1 MECHTQVVLDSS
13 QGSPP
18 RSRAEIT
25 TKFALVLL
33 ALVLAAAL
41 AACGGGG
48 TASAAVVA
56 QAANATS
63 CDDSGFY
70 MKPQSGNGGKEEIY
84 DCHFAKRLPECVT
97 YDGNIANNSSDVVSG
112 VFSTAIGR
120 RPPCLRERKVA
131 IAKRAAKRATE
142 ALAFKKRYYR
152 ATLRLAQRL
161 LRLEWQRAE
170 LPGADHLL
178 EMGAGKLRLPLV
190 RQRVGLLLLEDRSHH
205 PERLLWCERRVV

>member
-1 MECHTQVVLDSS
+1 
-13 QGSPP
+13 
-18 RSRAEIT
+18 
-25 TKFALVLL
+25 
-33 ALVLAAAL
+33 
-41 AACGGGG
+41 
-48 TASAAVVA
+48 
-56 QAANATS
+56 
-63 CDDSGFY
+63 

-152 ATLRLAQRL
+152 ATLALDRQSGWHNGYSAWNGNALNYQAPTIYWKWVPGSYACPSYDSALGYSCWKIEVITRNGCSGVSV
-161 LRLEWQRAE
+161 E
-170 LPGADHLL
+170 LSEHATDNYSSPSLGTAYGTGGSVSREVPTVIEADADNTSAKWAFVESLTC
-178 EMGAGKLRLPLV
+178 
-190 RQRVGLLLLEDRSHH
+190 D
-205 PERLLWCERRVV
+205 